1 MDKIIELLQKYNDRN
16 YPDDRVGVELI
27 VFSDGSGH
35 LEYNDVW
42 IFSFENT
49 QELEEKLFDA
59 VYKDSTDMKYIAELL
74 RRYAEKNHGAISVAI
89 KFFPDLSGEVTTLFT
104 TDFVFNDLDDLKRQ
118 LKIRS

>member
-16 YPDDRVGVELI
+16 YPDDGIGVELI

-35 LEYNDVW
+35 LEYNGVW

-59 VYKDSTDMKYIAELL
+59 VYKDSADMKYIAELL
-74 RRYAEKNHGAISVAI
+74 RRYDEKHHGAMNVAI
-89 KFFPDLSGEVTTLFT
+89 KFFSDLSWEVTALDT
-104 TDFVFNDLDDLKRQ
+104 TDFMCRNLDDLTHQ